1 MKLPISQRL
10 LACCQF
16 VRKGDRVADI
26 GTDHGYLSIY
36 LLTHCI
42 ARSVIAADVAPQPL
56 ENARRNAKKF
66 GVAQAMTCY
75 LSDGVRQIPRDFDV
89 MVCAGM
95 GADTICH
102 ILETAPWLEDP
113 RYRLILQCQ
122 SHRPELRAWLAQRG
136 YRILRETL
144 AQDGKFLYPVMEVTY
159 APGMTLTPGQRH
171 LSPALLED
179 RSPLLPAFYDRVVD
193 GLRRTVEGLHLAT
206 DPAET
211 EKLPDYEA
219 ALAEL
224 TALEGQIYGYC
235 S

>member
-16 VRKGDRVADI
+16 IRKGDRVADI

-36 LLTHCI
+36 LLTNCI
-42 ARSVIAADVAPQPL
+42 ASSVIAADVAPQPL
-56 ENARRNAKKF
+56 DNARRNARKYH
-66 GVAQAMTCY
+66 VDAAMTCY
-75 LSDGVRQIPRDFDV
+75 LSDGARDIPRDFDV

-122 SHRPELRAWLAQRG
+122 SRRPELRAWLAQRG

-144 AQDGKFLYPVMEVTY
+144 AQDGKFYYPVMEVTY
-159 APGMTLTPGQRH
+159 APGMTLTPGQCH
-171 LSPALLED
+171 LSPALLAD
-179 RSPLLPAFYDRVVD
+179 HSPLLPAFYERVVD
-193 GLRRTVEGLHLAT
+193 GLRRTVEGLQMAS
-206 DPAET
+206 DPEQADR
-211 EKLPDYEA
+211 LPQYTA

-224 TALEGQIYGYC
+224 TAMKEEIYGNC
-235 S
+235 R

>member
-16 VRKGDRVADI
+16 IQPGQRVADI

-36 LLTHCI
+36 LLRNCI
-42 ARSVIAADVAPQPL
+42 ASSVIAADVAPQPL
-56 ENARRNAKKF
+56 ENARRNARKY
-66 GVAQAMTCY
+66 GVSQAMTCC
-75 LSDGVRQIPRDFDV
+75 LSDGARQIPRDFDV

-122 SHRPELRAWLAQRG
+122 SRRPELRAWLARRG

-144 AQDGKFLYPVMEVTY
+144 AQDGRFLYPVMEVTY
-159 APGMTLTPGQRH
+159 APGMILTPAQCH
-171 LSPALLED
+171 LSPALLESG
-179 RSPLLPAFYDRVVD
+179 SPLLPAFYRRVVD
-193 GLRRTVEGLHLAT
+193 GLRRTVEGLRTADNPTQSHKLT
-206 DPAET
+206 DF
-211 EKLPDYEA
+211 EA
-219 ALAEL
+219 VLSEL
-224 TALEGQIYGYC
+224 TALEEHIYGNC

>member
-10 LACCQF
+10 LACCRF

-36 LLTHCI
+36 LLTNCI
-42 ARSVIAADVAPQPL
+42 ASSVIAADVAPQPL
-56 ENARRNAKKF
+56 DNARRNAKKY
-66 GVAQAMTCY
+66 GVESAMTIC
-75 LSDGVRQIPRDFDV
+75 LSDGAKDIPRDFDV

-102 ILETAPWLEDP
+102 ILESSPWLENP
-113 RYRLILQCQ
+113 QYRLILQCQ
-122 SHRPELRAWLAQRG
+122 SRRPELRAWLARRG

-144 AQDGKFLYPVMEVTY
+144 AQDGKFYYPIMEVTY
-159 APGMTLTPGQRH
+159 DPGMELTLGQCH
-171 LSPALLED
+171 ISPALLTD
-179 RSPLLPAFYDRVVD
+179 RSPLLPAFYDRVMD
-193 GLRRTVEGLHLAT
+193 GLHRTVEGLKLAS

-211 EKLPDYEA
+211 AKLPMYEA

-224 TALEGQIYGYC
+224 AALEEQIYDNC
-235 S
+235 R

>member
-36 LLTHCI
+36 LLTNCI
-42 ARSVIAADVAPQPL
+42 ASSVIAADVAPQPL
-56 ENARRNAKKF
+56 ENARRNAAKYH
-66 GVAQAMTCY
+66 VDSAMTIC
-75 LSDGVRQIPRDFDV
+75 LSDGARSIPRDFDV

-102 ILETAPWLEDP
+102 ILETAPWLENP
-113 RYRLILQCQ
+113 KYRLILQCQ
-122 SHRPELRAWLAQRG
+122 SRRPELRAWLAERG

-144 AQDGKFLYPVMEVTY
+144 AQDGKFYYPVMEVTY
-159 APGMTLTPGQRH
+159 DPGMILTPGQCH
-171 LSPALLED
+171 ITPELLAD
-179 RSPLLPAFYDRVVD
+179 GSPLLPAFYERVMD
-193 GLRRTVEGLHLAT
+193 GLRRTVDGLRMAASQEGS
-206 DPAET
+206 DR
-211 EKLPDYEA
+211 LPVYES

-224 TALEGQIYGYC
+224 TALEDQIYGKRG
-235 S
+235 